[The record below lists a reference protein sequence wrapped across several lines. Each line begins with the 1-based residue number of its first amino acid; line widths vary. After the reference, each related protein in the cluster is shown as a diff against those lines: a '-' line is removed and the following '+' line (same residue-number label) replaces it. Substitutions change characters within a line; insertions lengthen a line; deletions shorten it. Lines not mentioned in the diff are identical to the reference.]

1 MSVLELDW
9 LQVAVLL
16 GSGLIAGFINTL
28 AGGGSLLTIPALIFA
43 GMPSTIANATNR
55 VSVIMQSSVA
65 AVRFKQKKV
74 FEFREA
80 AEMLIPSFL
89 GAITGAFIAAELDQ
103 RIFDIV
109 LGIVL
114 ILMLFTLFLKPAKI
128 AERGKS
134 LPSWLTI
141 PVFFFIGI
149 YGGFIQAGV
158 GFLLITGISLLF
170 GHDLVKTN
178 ALKLLVVAIFSV
190 MALVI
195 FAIYGQ
201 VLWFHGMILGIGT
214 MSGALIGVRFAVS
227 RGAGAV
233 RWVVVAA
240 VLLSALKL
248 FGVFG

>member
-1 MSVLELDW
+1 
-9 LQVAVLL
+9 
-16 GSGLIAGFINTL
+16 
-28 AGGGSLLTIPALIFA
+28 
-43 GMPSTIANATNR
+43 MPSTIANATNR

-65 AVRFKQKKV
+65 AARFRQKRV

-80 AEMLIPSFL
+80 AGMLIPSL
-89 GAITGAFIAAELDQ
+89 VGAVTGAFIAAEIDQ
-103 RIFDIV
+103 RVFDIV
-109 LGIVL
+109 LGVVL
-114 ILMLFTLFLKPAKI
+114 VLMLFTLFLKPAEI

-141 PVFFFIGI
+141 PVFFVIGI

-158 GFLLITGISLLF
+158 GFLLISGISLLF

-178 ALKLLVVAIFSV
+178 ALKLLIVAIFTV
-190 MALVI
+190 VALAI
-195 FAIYGQ
+195 FAFYGQ
-201 VLWFHGMILGIGT
+201 VLWFHGMILGLGT
-214 MSGALIGVRFAVS
+214 TTGALIGVRFAVR

-248 FGVFG
+248 FGVIG